1 MTNFSTTW
9 KAARKLLKKQLD
21 GDTFERYIAGIVPVS
36 IDVDK
41 AVATLGVVN
50 DFTALWL
57 DSNYKEI
64 IGDALAQVLQQQVAV
79 EFEAGHADA
88 VPPAKNGGKGKG
100 KGKGK
105 KQKTEAISVEH
116 DERLAKYRPD
126 FTFDSFVVGNNN
138 RICVAAAQ
146 AVASKPGR
154 AYNPLFIYG
163 GTGLG
168 KTHLLQAIA
177 IDVVSRRKRS
187 RVEYLS
193 SEEFVNQYIEAL
205 QNKRLPSFRR
215 HFRSLD
221 LLLIDDVQFFEGKV
235 GSSEEFFHTFNT
247 LHNAHKQIVL
257 ASDRTPQEMNG
268 LEKRLVSRFDWGLS
282 AQILPPDLETRVA
295 ILKKKQE
302 QQNVKISDEILFM
315 IARNIRS
322 NIRNLEGAVT
332 TLIMNI
338 SAFGY
343 EMTAER
349 AQELLQDKFDNEATH
364 LLTIDTIQ
372 RRVAEYYDIRLADM
386 TSRKRPQNIARPRM
400 VAMYLSRQLTGQSL
414 PTIGYAFSRNH
425 ATILHAIN
433 KVERDMDK
441 DAEFAN
447 SVNTLVRQLRQ

>member
-1 MTNFSTTW
+1 
-9 KAARKLLKKQLD
+9 
-21 GDTFERYIAGIVPVS
+21 
-36 IDVDK
+36 
-41 AVATLGVVN
+41 VV
-50 DFTALWL
+50 
-57 DSNYKEI
+57 
-64 IGDALAQVLQQQVAV
+64 V
-79 EFEAGHADA
+79 EFESGHANA
-88 VPPAKNGGKGKG
+88 VPREKNGNKGKG
-100 KGKGK
+100 KNKNK
-105 KQKTEAISVEH
+105 KSKPSLGVEQ

-193 SEEFVNQYIEAL
+193 SEEFVNQYVEAL

-400 VAMYLSRQLTGQSL
+400 VAMYLSRQLTDQSL
-414 PTIGYAFSRNH
+414 PTIGDAFSRNH

-433 KVERDMDK
+433 KVEQDMDK
-441 DAEFAN
+441 DADFAN
-447 SVNTLVRQLRQ
+447 SVNILVRQLRQ